1 MDVLQLLKTE
11 LKERL
16 AELTLLAEGSETQGL
31 RIGILGRLKAYLNLE
46 VSYLLP
52 ELIELSPKNE
62 ALFARI
68 SNELQEMLEQVALLD
83 ANNSLDNARV
93 QALRSSFM
101 AHMQSIEDRILPLM
115 RQRIT
120 TAEREEL
127 FHVLED
133 AKQDL
138 MKAAALELAI

>member
-16 AELTLLAEGSETQGL
+16 AELTLLAESSQSRTL
-31 RIGILGRLKAYLNLE
+31 RLGIMARLKAYLHLG
-46 VSYLLP
+46 VSFLLP
-52 ELIELSPKNE
+52 ELVELSPKNE
-62 ALFARI
+62 ALFTRI
-68 SNELQEMLEQVALLD
+68 SADLTCMRDLIADLDRDDEIDQSRFQELRLL
-83 ANNSLDNARV
+83 
-93 QALRSSFM
+93 FT
-101 AHMQSIEDRILPLM
+101 AHSQDIEDRILPLM

-127 FHVLED
+127 FHVLQD

-138 MKAAALELAI
+138 MKAASMEMAI